1 MSVAEPSAS
10 TPAAGRSDDA
20 GTRSAEADIE
30 DAQDQRSLD
39 GNAAILARVES
50 LEFRILDL
58 DRSIL
63 AALSERRSGA
73 DGPPAGER

>member
-1 MSVAEPSAS
+1 MTLEH
-10 TPAAGRSDDA
+10 AA
-20 GTRSAEADIE
+20 AEADIE